1 MIKIENLDFQYS
13 RKRQVY
19 KNLNLDI
26 EEGAIYALLGLNGA
40 GKTTLLNLIAG
51 FLIPQSG
58 SCTVF
63 DREAS
68 QRKPEMLQEIFMVG
82 DTSEFPNMS
91 VMKFCEL
98 YSDFYPKFEHELFN
112 QCISEFGM
120 SVNSSLKQ
128 LSYGDKRKAIL
139 SFALATRCKLLLL
152 DEPTNGLD
160 IPSKATF
167 RKLIASSLNESQT
180 IIMATHQ
187 IRDLINLMDR
197 IIIEN
202 KGKIVINESVERIA
216 EKLSFGLPSEQI
228 ATDDLIFNADGFN
241 QYETVSVKRSLQSGQ
256 PDLELLFSAAIANP
270 QKLSTIFNSKN
281 EKQ

>member
-1 MIKIENLDFQYS
+1 VIKIENLDFQYS

-19 KNLNLDI
+19 KNLNLNI

-63 DREAS
+63 EREAS
-68 QRKPEMLQEIFMVG
+68 QRKPEMLQEVFMVG

-98 YSDFYPKFEHELFN
+98 YADFYPKFEHELFN

-139 SFALATRCKLLLL
+139 SFALATRCKLLLF

-167 RKLIASSLNESQT
+167 RKLIASFLNESQT

-187 IRDLINLMDR
+187 IRDLTNLMDR
-197 IIIEN
+197 VIIEN
-202 KGKIVINESVERIA
+202 KGEIILNESIDLIA
-216 EKLSFGLPSEQI
+216 EKLSFGL
-228 ATDDLIFNADGFN
+228 NADQINSKDLLFKADSFN
-241 QYETVSVKRSLQSGQ
+241 PNETVSINRLGYPGQ
-256 PDLELLFSAAIANP
+256 VDLELLFTAAVTRPTELIW
-270 QKLSTIFNSKN
+270 IFNSKN
-281 EKQ
+281 